1 MDGDHVAPGKARE
14 SRSEGQPLKAL
25 ILAAGRGSRLGR
37 LTARKPKC
45 LVELQGKSLLERQI
59 FAMEHAGLREIG
71 IVVGYRADMIPGRG
85 VKKIKNRRWKTTY
98 GVFSMLCARRWFGQG
113 PLLVSYGDIF
123 YSWRDLARLLRSQG
137 DVAVAYDPRW
147 LKLWRKRFADPAAD
161 AESFR
166 IRGGKITEIGAP
178 HPDIKEVQGQF
189 MGLLKFSP
197 KGLRRIASLWKSLSR
212 EQRDQLDMT
221 SMLRRMISR
230 NWLVTGVPVRC
241 PWGEVD
247 SAEDLYLYKQQTIKA

>member
-1 MDGDHVAPGKARE
+1 M
-14 SRSEGQPLKAL
+14 KAL

-37 LTARKPKC
+37 LTDKKPKC

-59 FAMEHAGLREIG
+59 LAMKRAGLREIG

-123 YSWRDLARLLRSQG
+123 YSWHDLARLLRTEG

-161 AESFR
+161 AE
-166 IRGGKITEIGAP
+166 K
-178 HPDIKEVQGQF
+178 
-189 MGLLKFSP
+189 SP
-197 KGLRRIASLWKSLSR
+197 KSAPTGPLSKKFR
-212 EQRDQLDMT
+212 V
-221 SMLRRMISR
+221 SS
-230 NWLVTGVPVRC
+230 
-241 PWGEVD
+241 WGC
-247 SAEDLYLYKQQTIKA
+247 